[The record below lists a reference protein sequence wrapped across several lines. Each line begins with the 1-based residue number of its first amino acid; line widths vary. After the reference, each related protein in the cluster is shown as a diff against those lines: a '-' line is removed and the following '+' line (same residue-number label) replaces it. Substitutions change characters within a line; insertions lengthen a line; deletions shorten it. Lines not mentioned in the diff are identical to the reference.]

1 MTRSDDHDC
10 CNYNLDQEL
19 SQDLACE
26 INEDD
31 TPGAD
36 ADDQRRGFLKVGL
49 AVGAAVGL
57 AACKGQGRGQG
68 QGQGS
73 KTKKGAAQ
81 PTGGKTSV
89 PSKAKAGGPDPK
101 AGGPD
106 PKAPMARKAP
116 GPDPTKPPRP
126 AGAKKSR
133 VVQVVNSKAYD
144 AKGRPD
150 PGPVKVMV
158 DRAVMELTG
167 AKTPKD
173 AWSSLFKP
181 TEKVGLKP
189 NCLGRHLCWPHAA
202 TVDAIIE
209 GLVSAGVDHANMVM
223 WDMWG
228 FNASPLARRYRNSKM
243 KVNNIKTWGYSRKK
257 YKIASGPS
265 VQFTKA
271 LLAVDAVVNIPV
283 LKDHDLTGVTCS
295 IKNMALGS
303 VPKPAIFHTNK
314 QGKRMCDPMVP
325 EIYALPPIK
334 DKVRL
339 ILADAFN
346 IIIDGGPKG
355 NARGQRKLHSVF
367 AAQDPVAM
375 DKVAWEII
383 DALRVKARLPK
394 LMDKPLT
401 KTRPKGRPHY
411 IATAEKLGLGTADL
425 KRIQHVTKT
434 LG

>member
-1 MTRSDDHDC
+1 MNRCDDHDC
-10 CNYNLDQEL
+10 CSNNPDEEL
-19 SQDLACE
+19 PEDLACE
-26 INEDD
+26 VSEGDAQ
-31 TPGAD
+31 GAD

-49 AVGAAVGL
+49 AVGAAAGL
-57 AACKGQGRGQG
+57 AACKGQGQ
-68 QGQGS
+68 
-73 KTKKGAAQ
+73 KKSAPP
-81 PTGGKTSV
+81 PTGDKAA
-89 PSKAKAGGPDPK
+89 PSPKSGGP
-101 AGGPD
+101 G
-106 PKAPMARKAP
+106 PKAPLARKAP
-116 GPDPTKPPRP
+116 RPAPPARP

-133 VVQVVNSKAYD
+133 VVQVVNAKAYD

-150 PGPVKVMV
+150 PKPVKVMV

-167 AKTPKD
+167 KKTPKE

-181 TEKVGLKP
+181 HEKVGLKP

-209 GLVSAGVDHANMVM
+209 GLISAGVDHANLYM

-243 KVNNIKTWGYSRKK
+243 KVNNIKAWGYSRKK
-257 YKIASGPS
+257 FKIASGPA

-303 VPKPAIFHTNK
+303 VPKPAIYHTSK

-367 AAQDPVAM
+367 AAVDPVAM

-383 DALRVKARLPK
+383 DKHREKAKLPK

-411 IATAEKLGLGTADL
+411 IATAEKLGLGTADP
-425 KRIQHVTKT
+425 KRIDHVIKT
-434 LG
+434 L

>member
-1 MTRSDDHDC
+1 MNRSDNHDGGNHTPDHDPAEELVC
-10 CNYNLDQEL
+10 EVCEGDDPDSCN
-19 SQDLACE
+19 
-26 INEDD
+26 
-31 TPGAD
+31 D
-36 ADDQRRGFLKVGL
+36 AGSERRGFLRAGL
-49 AVGAAVGL
+49 AVGVAAGL
-57 AACKGQGRGQG
+57 AACQGGGRG
-68 QGQGS
+68 
-73 KTKKGAAQ
+73 KDKGAAQ
-81 PTGGKTSV
+81 STGDMTTA
-89 PSKAKAGGPDPK
+89 PPK
-101 AGGPD
+101 AGGP
-106 PKAPMARKAP
+106 ARKAP
-116 GPDPTKPPRP
+116 LAREAPRPAAPKPQTPRP
-126 AGAKKSR
+126 AGTKKSR

-144 AKGRPD
+144 AKGQPD
-150 PGPVKVMV
+150 PKPVKVMV

-167 AKTPKD
+167 TKTPKA

-181 TEKVGLKP
+181 GEKVGLKP
-189 NCLGRHLCWPHAA
+189 NCLGRHLCWPHPA

-209 GLVSAGVDHANMVM
+209 GLVLAGVDHANMYM

-228 FNASPLARRYRNSKM
+228 FNASPLARRYSNSKM
-243 KVNNIKTWGYSRKK
+243 KVNNIKSWGYSRKK
-257 YKIASGPS
+257 FKIASGPA

-303 VPKPAIFHTNK
+303 VPKPAIYHTSR

-346 IIIDGGPKG
+346 IIVDGGPKG
-355 NARGQRKLHSVF
+355 NARGLRKLHSVF

-375 DKVAWEII
+375 DKIAWEII
-383 DALRVKARLPK
+383 DALRVKATLPK

-425 KRIQHVTKT
+425 KKIQHVTKV

>member
-1 MTRSDDHDC
+1 MSRSDDHEC
-10 CNYNLDQEL
+10 CNDN
-19 SQDLACE
+19 QDEELACE
-26 INEDD
+26 VCEGD
-31 TPGAD
+31 T
-36 ADDQRRGFLKVGL
+36 DDQRRGFLKVGL
-49 AVGAAVGL
+49 AAGAAVGL
-57 AACKGQGRGQG
+57 AACQ
-68 QGQGS
+68 
-73 KTKKGAAQ
+73 KKGKSAAES
-81 PTGGKTSV
+81 GGEMA
-89 PSKAKAGGPDPK
+89 PAAPK
-101 AGGPD
+101 AGGP
-106 PKAPMARKAP
+106 ARKAP
-116 GPDPTKPPRP
+116 VARKGPPKDPAPKRPAPRP
-126 AGAKKSR
+126 AVANKSR

-144 AKGRPD
+144 AKGKPD
-150 PGPVKVMV
+150 GKPVKVMV
-158 DRAVMELTG
+158 DTAVMALTG
-167 AKTPKD
+167 KKTPKA

-209 GLVSAGVDHANMVM
+209 GLILAGVPHENMYM

-243 KVNNIKTWGYSRKK
+243 KVKNVKTWGFSRKK

-303 VPKPAIFHTNK
+303 VPKPAIYHTSK
-314 QGKRMCDPMVP
+314 KGVRMCDPMVP

-346 IIIDGGPKG
+346 IIINGGPKG

-375 DKVAWEII
+375 DKVAWSII
-383 DALRVKARLPK
+383 DAERVKAGLHK
-394 LMDKPLT
+394 LMDKPLS
-401 KTRPKGRPHY
+401 KSRPKGRPMY
-411 IATAEKLGLGTADL
+411 LLTAEKMGLGTADP
-425 KRIQHVTKT
+425 KRIDHVIKT